1 MGMYRDIRYVDLSE
15 NEDHPP
21 IAGKLMIGNQVLW
34 ESIGLSYHEAYK
46 ISPSTNFRELKR
58 RKK

>member
-21 IAGKLMIGNQVLW
+21 IAGKLMISNQVF
-34 ESIGLSYHEAYK
+34 SGIDRFV
-46 ISPSTNFRELKR
+46 ISRSL
-58 RKK
+58 